1 MIRNQ
6 RKEEKYILME
16 IFIKASGLMIHNKE
30 KACINMKMPI
40 NIQETGLI
48 IAIKA
53 KDIKYL
59 QMNVIMKV
67 DI

>member
-40 NIQETGLI
+40 NI
-48 IAIKA
+48 
-53 KDIKYL
+53 
-59 QMNVIMKV
+59 
-67 DI
+67 